1 MKGSP
6 DTFSQGEFN
15 GLTLWEQLDNGIPW
29 TRNKKVFFLVP
40 TILCVGE
47 SEWIVGRGVWMMVD
61 GMEPTRANAHY
72 PPTLFPPPPP
82 PNSILAA
89 SYVSNY
95 DFKYL
100 AINAPVYVILGIL
113 PKIPEMHR
121 VRLFGINS
129 TIGIDDADEPSA
141 PPAAGP
147 SASSGS
153 KKKR

>member
-1 MKGSP
+1 M
-6 DTFSQGEFN
+6 
-15 GLTLWEQLDNGIPW
+15 LTHPSNPIP
-29 TRNKKVFFLVP
+29 
-40 TILCVGE
+40 
-47 SEWIVGRGVWMMVD
+47 
-61 GMEPTRANAHY
+61 H
-72 PPTLFPPPPP
+72 
-82 PNSILAA
+82 SILAA

-129 TIGIDDADEPSA
+129 TIGIDDEPSA
-141 PPAAGP
+141 PPAAAGP

>member
-1 MKGSP
+1 MS
-6 DTFSQGEFN
+6 D
-15 GLTLWEQLDNGIPW
+15 
-29 TRNKKVFFLVP
+29 
-40 TILCVGE
+40 
-47 SEWIVGRGVWMMVD
+47 
-61 GMEPTRANAHY
+61 
-72 PPTLFPPPPP
+72 
-82 PNSILAA
+82 
-89 SYVSNY
+89 Y

-129 TIGIDDADEPSA
+129 TIGIDDGDEPPSA

-147 SASSGS
+147 SS